1 MYFDTHAHI
10 DDKRFDNDRE
20 ALFKELPSQGISL
33 VINPGT
39 DITSSEKAIS
49 YARTYEYVY
58 AAVGFHPHDAENM
71 KDEDLD
77 RLEKLALNNPKVV
90 AIGEIGL
97 DYYYDFSPREV
108 QKKRFIQQLELA
120 SKLKLPV
127 IIHDREAHG
136 DMMNILEDK
145 KSILTGG
152 VMHCYSG
159 SWEMAER
166 LLDLGFYIALG
177 GTVTFN
183 NAKRPVEV
191 AEKIPLDRLLIE
203 TDSPY
208 LTPVPHRGKRNDPSY
223 VKFVAEKIGEIRGL
237 SGEEI
242 GRITKENG
250 MRLFSIR
257 VG

>member
-10 DDKRFDNDRE
+10 DDRRFDEDRE
-20 ALFKELPSQGISL
+20 ELFKELPSRGISL
-33 VINPGT
+33 MLNPGT
-39 DITSSEKAIS
+39 DIRSSEKAID

-58 AAVGFHPHDAENM
+58 AAVGFHPHDSKNM
-71 KDEDLD
+71 KDEDLN
-77 RLEKLALNNPKVV
+77 RLEIMALDNPKVV
-90 AIGEIGL
+90 AVGEIGL
-97 DYYYDFSPREV
+97 DYHYDFSPREV

-120 SKLKLPV
+120 AKLKLPV

-136 DMMNILEDK
+136 DIMNILEDK

-166 LLDLGFYIALG
+166 LLDLGFYISLAG
-177 GTVTFN
+177 PVTFK
-183 NAKRPVEV
+183 NAKRAVEV
-191 AEKIPLDRLLIE
+191 AERIPLDRLLIE

-208 LTPVPHRGKRNDPSY
+208 LTPVPHRGKRNDPGY
-223 VKFVAEKIGEIRGL
+223 VKFVAEKIGELRGL
-237 SGEEI
+237 SGEEV

-250 MRLFSIR
+250 LRLFSIK
-257 VG
+257 